1 MNIESTEFGSI
12 TIDGE
17 KLDHDIVIY
26 PDKIGERKK
35 WITKEKHGTSHKFTR
50 EEMEEYLNQVDTEKL
65 RVILI
70 GTGQYGKLGL
80 LDETKRLLEDMGIKS
95 IELKTSE
102 AVERFEKMEESREEK
117 LGIFHVTC

>member
-26 PDKIGERKK
+26 PDKIEKRKK

-70 GTGQYGKLGL
+70 GT
-80 LDETKRLLEDMGIKS
+80 
-95 IELKTSE
+95 
-102 AVERFEKMEESREEK
+102 
-117 LGIFHVTC
+117 